1 MKKVL
6 VLIAAVVALAGCVS
20 IPPNPLTPDARQAL
34 FVKDVAATWALT
46 PPKKEP
52 KKPVDPV
59 EFKAA
64 QTDVETRLTAAVGN
78 AFASSPA
85 GADGV
90 TFKIEIKRF
99 TPGFLGS
106 VGGDVTVIRVAD
118 NKVLGVYTDVFG
130 ADTSGAQGGLI
141 GLAIAAASKPDSIG
155 IMSNQFATNLRARFE
170 RKK

>member
-1 MKKVL
+1 MKNIL
-6 VLIAAVVALAGCVS
+6 VIIAAAMALTACVS
-20 IPPNPLTPDARQAL
+20 IPPNPLNADARQAL
-34 FVKDVAATWALT
+34 FVKDVKTEWNLT

-59 EFKAA
+59 VFKAA
-64 QTDVETRLTAAVGN
+64 QTDVEGRLIAAVSS
-78 AFASSPA
+78 AFATSPA
-85 GADGV
+85 GAEGV

-99 TPGFLGS
+99 TPGFLGA
-106 VGGDVTVIRVAD
+106 VGGDVSVIRVSD

-130 ADTSGAQGGLI
+130 ADTSGSQGGLI

-155 IMSNQFATNLRARFE
+155 IMSNQFAANLRARFE